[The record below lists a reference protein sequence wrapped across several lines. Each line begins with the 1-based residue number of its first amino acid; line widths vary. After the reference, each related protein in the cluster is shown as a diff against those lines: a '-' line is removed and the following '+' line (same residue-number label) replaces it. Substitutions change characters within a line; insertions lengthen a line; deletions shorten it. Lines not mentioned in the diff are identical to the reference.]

1 MSFYDGKDFNGLFY
15 SYISAYRSDNKIF
28 EKMAILLNSYVAS
41 PSWPHSILEFESEA
55 VIMTEAIVY
64 VSNLLEYVVSED
76 SNFKNDKFEDA
87 PKNFKKD
94 LIDFTRITYDT
105 IKRAYIAR
113 SNPFALQTIS
123 STNCTD
129 EGKKIIKISRNDNS
143 SLELILDK
151 SDICKIENFFKD
163 MGDKKNE

>member
-1 MSFYDGKDFNGLFY
+1 MSFYDGKDFNDLFN

-28 EKMAILLNSYVAS
+28 EKIAILLNSYVAS
-41 PSWPHSILEFESEA
+41 PSWPHSVFDFESEA
-55 VIMTEAIVY
+55 AKMTGAIVA
-64 VSNLLEYVVSED
+64 VSNILEYVVSED

-87 PKNFKKD
+87 PKNFKRD
-94 LIDFTRITYDT
+94 LIDFTKITYDI

-113 SNPFALQTIS
+113 NNPFALQTIS
-123 STNCTD
+123 STDYID

-143 SLELILDK
+143 ALELILDR

-163 MGDKKNE
+163 MGDIKDE